1 MSEMIQMGMTTV
13 ITDTS
18 RMKRE
23 IVPALIYPTLKE
35 RLMALLSRGRA
46 RRCTYRHCSASGF

>member
-1 MSEMIQMGMTTV
+1 MGMTTV

-23 IVPALIYPTLKE
+23 IAPAPIYPTFRE
-35 RLMALLSRGRA
+35 GLMPFCCRGRA